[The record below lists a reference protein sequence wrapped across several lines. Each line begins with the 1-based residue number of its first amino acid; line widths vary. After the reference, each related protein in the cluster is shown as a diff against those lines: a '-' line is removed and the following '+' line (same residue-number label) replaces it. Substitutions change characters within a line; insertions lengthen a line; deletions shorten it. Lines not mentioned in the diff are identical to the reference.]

1 MQVSD
6 QAVRLWQE
14 GWFQTAAEP
23 SGVSVLR
30 DPKVSFTVLTAPLYV
45 SSLTG
50 SWRAPTLNDH
60 AHLCCQRGGSL

>member
-6 QAVRLWQE
+6 QAVRLWQG

-30 DPKVSFTVLTAPLYV
+30 DPKVSFTVLTAQLHV
-45 SSLTG
+45 SSRTV
-50 SWRAPTLNDH
+50 H
-60 AHLCCQRGGSL
+60 